1 MLKIQVVAVLDEKKS
16 ETYIKESLSEI
27 SNALE
32 QSKTSGVEIVANLD
46 KDKTLSK
53 ISDSL
58 KNDVLVRINEQPIKI
73 IADLDI
79 ERTTTNIDTSLK
91 KIAESITLKIDNSNI
106 KVPQQNNATIN
117 TPVSAN
123 SANNANT
130 KNTFDYKDALV
141 NAKNYYA
148 SLGEASAK
156 WNKTAQGQ
164 LQGFTVSVKKANGE
178 IEKFKYSL
186 NEKTDK
192 PFFELTGSA
201 GDDSGLLK
209 LQKDIDST
217 KAKAKEMLSAL
228 DNKSRGVV
236 NGTELYKS
244 VSKSIDKITDSNG
257 ITRFNNLFKELQ
269 TLVNEVYS
277 KARTGDSLNP
287 IQDLQNDL
295 SKADLSIKD
304 LKTSLSQLQIRSAEN
319 NNSKFTA
326 NLSAIQS
333 RIESIS
339 KTLDNLKNVNLSEL
353 TDKDELLNG
362 VDEAR
367 EFLRDIKDTKA
378 QIVSLNRENNAFTSS
393 LNSVSKSQTLVFDKQ
408 KLSNRIETWLR
419 NNTKAAK
426 IYGNE
431 LRDLQHKID
440 SVTNK
445 RELSVITGE
454 FRKIT
459 SEASAKGLLG
469 HTFEEELKNN
479 ISKFSQWLSIGN
491 VVAGAIRSVKDMH
504 TNVINLN
511 TVMVELKKVT
521 SETEDAY
528 DKFLENSTV
537 KAKEL
542 GVTITDLVD
551 ATASFSRLGYS
562 LEDASELGKVA
573 TMYANVG
580 DEISSV
586 EEASKSII
594 STIKAFDI
602 DAGDSMSIVDKIN
615 NVANQEAISAGG
627 LGEALQ
633 RSASALAT
641 ANNSID
647 EALALI
653 TAGNLVNQDPASVG
667 TGIKT
672 MTLRIRGAK
681 ADLEEMG
688 EDTEGMI
695 ESTAKLQEE
704 LKAITG
710 VDILQSDGETFKS
723 TYRILEEI
731 SHVWNS
737 LSDIN
742 RATVLEDLFGKR
754 QSNIGAS
761 ILENFDVAA
770 KTLKES
776 INSEGSA
783 EREYEKWLD
792 SIEAKQAQFQASF
805 EALSNS
811 VISSEFIKSA
821 IEGGTAVLDIVT
833 SLNDEMVLMP
843 TLLAAISSAWM
854 TKNNV
859 GLFTQDNDG
868 NLNFFTQT
876 KQNNINIEANKIKQ
890 AIEDCDVAWKKLIP
904 DQQKATSI
912 TEQLNDAL
920 VGLNPALTKGVS
932 ETGDFAEAQKKLALN
947 VETSKKSINTLSGV
961 TGKFK
966 SVLSTAGA
974 TVVNFSVN
982 LLISFAISKVASE
995 INKASKAMEEAAE
1008 RAKQVNEQ
1016 SEELADTKQQVI
1028 ELRSKLNDINTTES
1042 EAVSI
1047 RQQLYDIQ
1055 EKLIEQYGTEA
1066 SKIDLVRDSV
1076 DSLNL
1081 SFQNL
1086 DASALSD
1093 WYLEDPKSA
1102 IKSVKSIYGE
1112 GSVNGWGVNTGKEN
1126 INISREINGYDLTK
1140 IQHIFTNYIGGEYW
1154 KKQLQGTYAG
1164 SYTLEVGKS
1173 VTDNG
1178 GSKKDLV
1185 DKYDD
1190 ILKQLE
1196 NVLINAQNEGRTDAE
1211 IAAIENL
1218 ISQIGNAKDYWVDD
1232 KYQEAYNNAQEYAK
1246 YLVSQNLEQNRAYNE
1261 LQKAKFEYNKVQSS
1275 GSEEDVELAYRDYK
1289 LATENI
1295 QNIIDNLGKTG
1306 NDGAIRDFLTG
1317 IIENAMTDLSKDD
1330 FIVKFKA
1337 DEEGLKTSL
1346 RRIVDTFS
1354 SGKTVNSIDVINF
1367 NPYAAQ
1373 NKNTPKAGA
1382 FFDIKKKADEAGVSL
1397 KTYVSWLAEV
1407 GLIQGEIADE
1417 SEKLDFTPI
1426 LNMNSEAMKKWTEEI
1441 DNVQSSF
1448 DTIKDVFTDYNT
1460 AGVLSIDNLQ
1470 KLLALDSKYIKLLFD
1485 ENGNLTLNKQAY
1497 EDLTK
1502 AKLESIKVDILRNT
1516 IEDIRKITDEAV
1528 ARDWL
1533 ATQTNKATEANKNL
1547 TESILEQEVA
1557 SAKLKGGDIE
1567 KAVTDIYENYKNLA
1581 SLIDLTT
1588 TSFDD
1593 NTEAVNKQIKALEDE
1608 KKQQEITKKS
1618 LEVQKSALEDLSK
1631 EYEDA
1636 QGKINSLVDLTVDML
1651 KQKYED
1657 EKEII
1662 EKQKDAYKD
1671 KVDTLKEALDEEK
1684 DAYDKH
1690 QSILEKTNDIS
1701 TLQRQALSLQGNTSV
1716 EGKQRLAEI
1725 QKELAESTQ
1734 DLYDTQYE
1742 HSVNDRQDALDKEY
1756 KRKEQLWDKEI
1767 ERIDEVVSNER
1778 QLRIEAMNIID
1789 TRSDKF
1795 YNDLWGYVYE
1805 YTTKSE
1811 FEFNNLWTEA
1821 YNALDKYNFGQ
1832 LTCLRIMDFLE
1843 QGVYNTGLQIDILA
1857 GQISGV
1863 SSAIDS
1869 ISVSVDNLTESLK
1882 KLPPSIDPNKSIQS
1896 DDDGEV
1902 IDKNNLIEIALGGGK
1917 VYSVEDKSHLASA
1930 ISIWRQWK
1938 QDYDN
1943 GQTDR
1948 TNYTVQDVYNAIAKK
1963 YPDNSIYSHYAKGTL
1978 SAKGG
1983 LSVVDEEGS
1992 ELILNQPQK
2001 GRYANLG
2008 EGSVVFTKDQT
2019 EKLWELSKLSDPPKK
2034 IMDAYNKFKDMY
2046 VKVKNGNNFFV
2057 NKSNES
2063 YLSGIRGNS
2072 SIITNSV
2079 NNSHNRSITAP
2090 ITVTVHNANG
2100 LNEKKLATNIKTEIF
2115 REFRK
2120 YSSWLG

>member
-1 MLKIQVVAVLDEKKS
+1 MLRIQVVAVLDEKKS
-16 ETYIKESLSEI
+16 ETHIKESLSEI

-32 QSKTSGVEIVANLD
+32 QSKTSGVEIVATLD

-58 KNDVLVRINEQPIKI
+58 KNDVLVQINEQPIKI

-91 KIAESITLKIDNSNI
+91 KIAESITLKIDSSNI
-106 KVPQQNNATIN
+106 KVSQQNNSTTN
-117 TPVSAN
+117 TPTFANSGNSAN
-123 SANNANT
+123 S

-178 IEKFKYSL
+178 VEKFKYSL

-201 GDDSGLLK
+201 GDDIGLLK
-209 LQKDIDST
+209 LQKDIDTT

-228 DNKSRGVV
+228 DNKSRGVI

-244 VSKSIDKITDSNG
+244 VSESIDKITDSNG

-295 SKADLSIKD
+295 YKADLSIKD

-319 NNSKFTA
+319 NNSEFVT

-333 RIESIS
+333 KIESIS
-339 KTLDNLKNVNLSEL
+339 KTFNNLKNVKLSEI
-353 TDKDELLNG
+353 TDVDKLLNG

-367 EFLRDIKDTKA
+367 EFLRDIKDTKT
-378 QIVSLNRENNAFTSS
+378 QIISLNRENNAFTSS

-408 KLSNRIETWLR
+408 KLSNRIEAWLR

-426 IYGNE
+426 VYSNE
-431 LRDLQHKID
+431 LRDLQHRID
-440 SVTNK
+440 NVTNK
-445 RELSVITGE
+445 RELSVITSE

-469 HTFEEELKNN
+469 HTFKEELKNN
-479 ISKFSQWLSIGN
+479 IAKFSQWLSIGN
-491 VVAGAIRSVKDMH
+491 VVAGTIRSVKDMH

-521 SETEDAY
+521 NETEDAY

-602 DAGDSMSIVDKIN
+602 DASNSMSIVDKIN

-667 TGIKT
+667 TGVKT
-672 MTLRIRGAK
+672 TTLRIRGAK

-710 VDILQSDGETFKS
+710 VDIIQSDGETFKS

-731 SHVWNS
+731 SQVWNS

-754 QSNIGAS
+754 QANIGAS
-761 ILENFDVAA
+761 ILENFDVAS

-821 IEGGTAVLDIVT
+821 IEGGTAVLDIAT
-833 SLNDEMVLMP
+833 SLNDELVLMP

-859 GLFTQDNDG
+859 GLFTQDNEG

-890 AIEDCDVAWKKLIP
+890 AIEDCDMAWKKLIL

-920 VGLNPALTKGVS
+920 VGLNPALTKGVA

-966 SVLSTAGA
+966 SVLSTVGA
-974 TVVNFSVN
+974 TVVNFGVN

-1016 SEELADTKQQVI
+1016 SEELSDTKQQVV
-1028 ELRSKLNDINTTES
+1028 ELRNKLDDVNITEN

-1086 DASALSD
+1086 DTSALSD
-1093 WYLEDPKSA
+1093 WYLKDPNSA
-1102 IKSVKSIYGE
+1102 IKSVKNIYGE
-1112 GSVNGWGVNTGKEN
+1112 GSVNDWGANTGNETLELGIDN
-1126 INISREINGYDLTK
+1126 S
-1140 IQHIFTNYIGGEYW
+1140 
-1154 KKQLQGTYAG
+1154 TYADIKRIFVDVLG
-1164 SYTLEVGKS
+1164 EEYVSGGVG
-1173 VTDNG
+1173 DNSG
-1178 GSKKDLV
+1178 NLNVDIGKYVLDNDGSKKDLI
-1185 DKYDD
+1185 DAQNKLIDELSKLKNEYDNYYTGD
-1190 ILKQLE
+1190 INLE
-1196 NVLINAQNEGRTDAE
+1196 NLDFS
-1211 IAAIENL
+1211 
-1218 ISQIGNAKDYWVDD
+1218 SQILDAITQMSKIRDYWADD
-1232 KYQEAYNNAQEYAK
+1232 KYKSDYNTAQEYAK

-1261 LQKAKFEYNKVQSS
+1261 LQKANFEYNKAQSS

-1289 LATENI
+1289 LATEKI
-1295 QNIIDNLGKTG
+1295 QKIIDGLDKTG
-1306 NDGAIRDFLTG
+1306 NDGAVRDFLTG
-1317 IIENAMTDLSKDD
+1317 SIENAINDLSKDD
-1330 FIVKFKA
+1330 FIVKFET
-1337 DEEGLKTSL
+1337 DEDGLKTSL
-1346 RRIVDTFS
+1346 QRIVGVFG
-1354 SGKTVNSIDVINF
+1354 SGKMVNAIDIVNF
-1367 NPYAAQ
+1367 NPYANQ
-1373 NKNTPKAGA
+1373 NKNTPRAGA
-1382 FFDIKKKADEAGVSL
+1382 FFDIKKQADEAGASL
-1397 KTYVSWLAEV
+1397 ATYVDWLAEV
-1407 GLIQGEIADE
+1407 GLVQGEIADGG
-1417 SEKLDFTPI
+1417 EKLDFTPI

-1441 DNVQSSF
+1441 DKIQSSF

-1460 AGVLSIDNLQ
+1460 TGTLSIDNLQ
-1470 KLLALDSKYIKLLFD
+1470 KLLALDSKYIKLMFD

-1533 ATQTNKATEANKNL
+1533 ATQTNKLTGANKNL
-1547 TESILEQEVA
+1547 TESMLEQEVA
-1557 SAKLKGGDIE
+1557 RAKLKGGNIE
-1567 KAVTDIYENYKNLA
+1567 KAVTGIYENYKNLA

-1608 KKQQEITKKS
+1608 KKQQEIVKKS
-1618 LEVQKSALEDLSK
+1618 LEVQKSALEELSK

-1701 TLQRQALSLQGNTSV
+1701 TLQRQALALEGNTSV

-1742 HSVNDRQDALDKEY
+1742 NSVNDRQDALDKEY
-1756 KRKEQLWDKEI
+1756 ERKEQLWDKEI
-1767 ERIDEVVSNER
+1767 ERIDEVVNNER
-1778 QLRIEAMNIID
+1778 QLRIEAMNLID

-1805 YTTKSE
+1805 YTTKSK
-1811 FEFNNLWTEA
+1811 FEFNNLWSEA
-1821 YNALDKYNFGQ
+1821 YNALDEYNFGQ
-1832 LTCLRIMDFLE
+1832 LTCLQIMDFL
-1843 QGVYNTGLQIDILA
+1843 QRGIYNTGLQIDTLT
-1857 GQISGV
+1857 GQIDGV
-1863 SSAIDS
+1863 SSSIDR
-1869 ISVSVDNLTESLK
+1869 ISVSIDNLTESLK
-1882 KLPPSIDPNKSIQS
+1882 KLPPSIDPNKSVQS
-1896 DDDGEV
+1896 NADEV
-1902 IDKNNLIEIALGGGK
+1902 VEKNNLIEIALGGGK
-1917 VYSVEDKSHLASA
+1917 IYSVEDKSHLGSA
-1930 ISIWRQWK
+1930 ISIWKQWK

-1963 YPDNSIYSHYAKGTL
+1963 YPENSIYSHYANGTL
-1978 SAKGG
+1978 SSKGG
-1983 LSVVDEEGS
+1983 LSIVDEEGS
-1992 ELILNQPQK
+1992 ELILSQPQK

-2008 EGSVVFTKDQT
+2008 EGSVVFSKEQT
-2019 EKLWELSKLSDPPKK
+2019 ENLWDLSKLSDPPKK

-2046 VKVKNGNNFFV
+2046 VKNGNSFFV
-2057 NKSNES
+2057 NKSNEN

-2072 SIITNSV
+2072 SITTNSV
-2079 NNSHNRSITAP
+2079 NNSHNRNITAP
-2090 ITVTVHNANG
+2090 ITVTVNNANG
-2100 LNEKKLATNIKTEIF
+2100 LNEKKLATEIKNDIF